1 GAGGDICPTP
11 FNTHLFVSALQALY
25 QSIKNEKLEWAVD
38 AEELQKSLVPD
49 GDDLIN
55 VPRVKAKGN
64 PFLEVPPDEK
74 APTYKE
80 GLLSRKVH
88 ADIDGKKTPW
98 GKRRWK
104 TFYAILKGTV
114 IYLMKEELGPS
125 KQASEEAIS
134 IHHSLACRAEEYNK
148 RPHVFRLKT
157 ADWRIFLFQAEN
169 AEQMSSWITRIN
181 LVAAMFSSPPFP
193 AAVGSKRK
201 FNRPILPSVTS
212 KQSEEEQLESHDAML
227 QSILDDLDDHQM
239 TFPDRKW
246 KAKDF
251 EEYKLKQE
259 YFEYEKRRIETYI
272 NLLKVKLNEGTDDL
286 EKLEGRLRDCAD
298 GFSALKKSHS
308 SPSLNLELQTPIVK
322 VKRNVS
328 ERRTYRKILPS
339 RRRKAL

>member
-1 GAGGDICPTP
+1 MEVRELGTGAVLHK
-11 FNTHLFVSALQALY
+11 FM
-25 QSIKNEKLEWAVD
+25 
-38 AEELQKSLVPD
+38 
-49 GDDLIN
+49 
-55 VPRVKAKGN
+55 
-64 PFLEVPPDEK
+64 FLCFT
-74 APTYKE
+74 A
-80 GLLSRKVH
+80 
-88 ADIDGKKTPW
+88 PW

-114 IYLMKEELGPS
+114 IYLMKEEFGPS

-259 YFEYEKRRIETYI
+259 YFEYEVSRWSLGSCGVSHIASPPPPPLLPRLSNPYCRSNRAKYPIILHHSNHLPTSRDTYLIHSASRGLGGDSRNRFET
-272 NLLKVKLNEGTDDL
+272 
-286 EKLEGRLRDCAD
+286 
-298 GFSALKKSHS
+298 H
-308 SPSLNLELQTPIVK
+308 
-322 VKRNVS
+322 
-328 ERRTYRKILPS
+328 
-339 RRRKAL
+339 